1 MNCWDSNSIY
11 NVREQV
17 YVQGRKPTW
26 TDTYGPF
33 FEHLFRSD
41 GDEWGA
47 FRVCGPHQIWSL
59 NWPLYGTSHRF
70 WLVRQCCCCC
80 WLLQWCG
87 DRVYLWFRVDTTF
100 PASCPCGMVDRLA
113 ALSLSHYLFNLHYYY
128 CCYYRNVSSGLH
140 HRDAQHTVPMFRQA
154 LLCSAVDDD
163 QYVSKTRAP
172 AHIIT
177 V

>member
-113 ALSLSHYLFNLHYYY
+113 TLSLSLIIYLICIIIIVVITGTCLVVCTTEMHSIPYQCLDKR
-128 CCYYRNVSSGLH
+128 CCAR
-140 HRDAQHTVPMFRQA
+140 R
-154 LLCSAVDDD
+154 
-163 QYVSKTRAP
+163 
-172 AHIIT
+172 
-177 V
+177 